1 MHQLIYSV
9 SPGLLALELYAF
21 FRTLLKFLYFEMY
34 TELLSV
40 KKITFDDAIT
50 DMVLMML

>member
-40 KKITFDDAIT
+40 KKSL
-50 DMVLMML
+50 LMMPLRTWF